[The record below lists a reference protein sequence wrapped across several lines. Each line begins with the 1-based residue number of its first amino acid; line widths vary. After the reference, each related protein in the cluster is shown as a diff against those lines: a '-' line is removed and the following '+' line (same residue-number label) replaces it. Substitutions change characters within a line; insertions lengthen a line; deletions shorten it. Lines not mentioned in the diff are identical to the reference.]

1 MKHLGK
7 LAAGVALALI
17 ACGAHAAQPTGL
29 EISLAP
35 VTSKSAHGTGKV
47 LYSITNRTSASLLVL
62 AWETPLRGV
71 DADLFDVRQSGKSV
85 TYVGREFKRHGV
97 PSAED
102 YIEIA
107 PGQTLSKEVDLA
119 THYAMDVTGE
129 YAAQAHGHFH
139 DTVAVRAKRGGG
151 EVVLPISDRDVLSD
165 TTFVW
170 VDGARLTH
178 LREPTGIFSYAKA
191 GSVGFVG
198 CSSTQQSSISSG
210 VSAAKSMSASANSY
224 LAAGTVGPRYTTWF
238 GAYSSS
244 NYNTVK
250 SNFAAIGD
258 ALNNKPL
265 VFDCSTCT
273 MSAYAYVYPTQP
285 YKVYLCGAYWKA
297 PTSGTDSKGGTT
309 IHEVSHFNVVAGTDD
324 LAYGQTACKRLAGNA
339 KRAIKNADSHEYF
352 GENTPSLN

>member
-17 ACGAHAAQPTGL
+17 ACGAHAAQPSGL
-29 EISLAP
+29 EINLAP
-35 VTSKSAHGTGKV
+35 STGKSAHGTGKV
-47 LYSITNRTSASLLVL
+47 LYSITNRTSASLMVL

-71 DADLFDVRQSGKSV
+71 DADLFDVRRDGQSV
-85 TYVGREFKRHGV
+85 AYVGREFKRPGV

-107 PGQTLSKEVDLA
+107 PGQTLSAEVDLA
-119 THYAMDVTGE
+119 AHYDMAKAGE

-151 EVVLPISDRDVLSD
+151 EDVLPISDRDVLSG
-165 TTFVW
+165 TAFVW
-170 VDGARLTH
+170 VDGAPLPY
-178 LREPTGIFSYAKA
+178 LREPTGIFSIAKA
-191 GSVGFVG
+191 GSVSFVG
-198 CSSTQQSSISSG
+198 CSSGQQSSIGNG
-210 VSAAKSMSASANSY
+210 VTAAKSMAANSNSY
-224 LAAGTVGPRYTTWF
+224 LASGAAGPRYTTWF
-238 GAYSSS
+238 GTYSSS
-244 NYNTVK
+244 NYSTVK

-273 MSAYAYVYPTQP
+273 QSAYAYVYPTQP
-285 YKVYLCGAYWKA
+285 YKIYLCSAYWSA

-309 IHEVSHFNVVAGTDD
+309 IHEISHFNAVAGTDD
-324 LAYGQTACKRLAGNA
+324 LAYGQTACKRLAR
-339 KRAIKNADSHEYF
+339 KPRSAIKNADSHEYF
-352 GENTPSLN
+352 AENTPALN

>member
-7 LAAGVALALI
+7 LAAGVALALM
-17 ACGAHAAQPTGL
+17 ACGAGAADRSGL
-29 EISLAP
+29 SISLTPSTA
-35 VTSKSAHGTGKV
+35 KADMGTGK
-47 LYSITNRTSASLLVL
+47 LRYTISNHGKSDLLVL

-71 DADLFDVRQSGKSV
+71 DADLFDVRLGGRPV
-85 TYVGREFKRHGV
+85 EYVGREFKRGL
-97 PSAED
+97 PTGDD
-102 YIEIA
+102 YIQINAGASISMTLDLSAHYDMSA
-107 PGQTLSKEVDLA
+107 P
-119 THYAMDVTGE
+119 GE

-139 DTVAVRAKRGGG
+139 DAFSLKAARSGD
-151 EVVLPISDRDVLSD
+151 ESLLPLSDRDVLSE
-165 TTFVW
+165 TAYLW
-170 VDGARLTH
+170 VDGAEVPYVHDSMDMLSHT
-178 LREPTGIFSYAKA
+178 KA

-198 CSSTQQSSISSG
+198 CSNTQQSSIGSG
-210 VSAAKSMSASANSY
+210 VSAAQSMAANASAY
-224 LAAGTVGPRYTTWF
+224 LATGNAGPRYTTWF
-238 GAYSSS
+238 GTYSSS

-250 SNFAAIGD
+250 SNFVAIGD

-273 MSAYAYVYPTQP
+273 QNAYAYVYPSQP

-324 LAYGQTACKRLAGNA
+324 LAYGQTACKRLAGNP